1 MPPLSVSDILVRARE
16 RAAQMNLP
24 YAGALLPAEAQVLLE
39 QVPGAKL
46 IDVRTQP
53 EWEYVG
59 HVPNSV
65 LVEWNTYPTGQRNQQ
80 FLQELESKVPK
91 TDAPVMFLCRSG
103 QGRIKPP
110 LPPHDPA
117 TPARSISSRDS
128 RGTRTPT
135 VTATASAVGD
145 SPVFPGPR
153 GRRIPC
159 KRLLWTL
166 CPQPPS
172 LTLSRLA
179 PVTGRDGS
187 QVSP

>member
-16 RAAQMNLP
+16 RAKQMNLP
-24 YAGALLPAEAQVLLE
+24 YTGALLPAEAQALLE

-65 LVEWNTYPTGQRNQQ
+65 LVEWNTYPTGQHNQQ

-103 QGRIKPP
+103 
-110 LPPHDPA
+110 
-117 TPARSISSRDS
+117 ARSHQAAVAA
-128 RGTRTPT
+128 TRSGYTNSFN
-135 VTATASAVGD
+135 VLEGFEGDKDAVGHRN
-145 SPVFPGPR
+145 SVGGWQFAGLPWIQG
-153 GRRIPC
+153 
-159 KRLLWTL
+159 
-166 CPQPPS
+166 
-172 LTLSRLA
+172 
-179 PVTGRDGS
+179 
-187 QVSP
+187 